1 MLNLISRFACIWP
14 REVSDF
20 FNSEAPMQSEQDR
33 QLKREALVYQDRKD
47 GSDGNFRQRVL
58 SKHWELWKPLSGN
71 INESPWVSYIH
82 QYPWMPMLIEVEDVA
97 SAASACDVQLKSF
110 QVSRPSTPK
119 APSEE
124 VRMCKL
130 RPRDGWLL
138 SLFSKKTQSCE
149 GVVKLFLSKT
159 LRKKTWCPCGTCG
172 MSDLQGL
179 VLSRPLS
186 ATSRPLSATSRT
198 AELRT
203 LGAELEKCSE
213 VKFSYAKLKLKNWI

>member
-1 MLNLISRFACIWP
+1 MINLISRCACIW
-14 REVSDF
+14 RSEVSDF

-58 SKHWELWKPLSGN
+58 SKQWELWKPLSGN

-138 SLFSKKTQSCE
+138 SLFSKKLKAVRELWSCFSPKRF
-149 GVVKLFLSKT
+149 GKLYQHRPQIAKPFFCIFNVKKN
-159 LRKKTWCPCGTCG
+159 PP
-172 MSDLQGL
+172 LQ
-179 VLSRPLS
+179 P
-186 ATSRPLSATSRT
+186 
-198 AELRT
+198 
-203 LGAELEKCSE
+203 
-213 VKFSYAKLKLKNWI
+213 

>member
-1 MLNLISRFACIWP
+1 MLNLISRFACIW
-14 REVSDF
+14 RSEVSDF

-71 INESPWVSYIH
+71 ISESPWVSYIH

-138 SLFSKKTQSCE
+138 SLFSKNLKAVRELWSCFSQKRF
-149 GVVKLFLSKT
+149 GRKQMMPLWDLWDVWSAGISVVKTIVCYVTATLSDVAYGRASH
-159 LRKKTWCPCGTCG
+159 LG
-172 MSDLQGL
+172 
-179 VLSRPLS
+179 SRI
-186 ATSRPLSATSRT
+186 
-198 AELRT
+198 
-203 LGAELEKCSE
+203 EKMQWNE
-213 VKFSYAKLKLKNWI
+213 V

>member
-1 MLNLISRFACIWP
+1 MLFLISRFACIW
-14 REVSDF
+14 RSEVSDF

-33 QLKREALVYQDRKD
+33 QLKREALVYQAAKD

-71 INESPWVSYIH
+71 SNESPWVSYIH

-138 SLFSKKTQSCE
+138 SLFPKNSKLWGSCE
-149 GVVKLFLSKT
+149 AVSLKNASEENK
-159 LRKKTWCPCGTCG
+159 WCPCGTCG

-203 LGAELEKCSE
+203 LGAELKKCSE